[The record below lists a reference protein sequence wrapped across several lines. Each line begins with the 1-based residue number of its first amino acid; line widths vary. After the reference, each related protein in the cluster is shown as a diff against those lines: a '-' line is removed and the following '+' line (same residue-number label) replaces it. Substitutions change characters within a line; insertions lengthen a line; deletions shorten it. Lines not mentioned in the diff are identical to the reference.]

1 MQAPQGVQQSVPPFS
16 SLRRCGCPVD
26 TSARQKHR
34 PSRQARCV
42 NGCGNPFFLFRVL
55 RILSRSA
62 LRMTDIQLLQAPQG
76 VQQSVPPFSSLRR
89 CGCPVDTS
97 ARQKHR
103 PSRQARCVNGCGNPF
118 FLFRVLRILSRSA
131 LRMTD
136 IQLLQ
141 APQGVQI
148 YFRLNKILPFIIA
161 LSGILP

>member
-1 MQAPQGVQQSVPPFS
+1 MTNPISLSVAAEAVNGTAIITAISKTLDNKIDNAFFHDFISFVTIYLPILLGYPSLQAPQGVRQSVPPFS
-16 SLRRCGCPVD
+16 SLRR
-26 TSARQKHR
+26 R
-34 PSRQARCV
+34 
-42 NGCGNPFFLFRVL
+42 
-55 RILSRSA
+55 
-62 LRMTDIQLLQAPQG
+62 
-76 VQQSVPPFSSLRR
+76 
-89 CGCPVDTS
+89 GCPVDTS

>member
-1 MQAPQGVQQSVPPFS
+1 MTNIQLLQAPQGVQQSVPPFS
-16 SLRRCGCPVD
+16 SLR
-26 TSARQKHR
+26 
-34 PSRQARCV
+34 SRV

-62 LRMTDIQLLQAPQG
+62 LRMTDIQLSQAPQG

-89 CGCPVDTS
+89 RGCPVDTS